1 MMKKGRSIIT
11 LIVLAF
17 VAAGLAV
24 GAKLSVAKIKLGLD
38 LSGGAAIVYQA
49 EKEGVT
55 EEEMASAVSLIQR
68 RLDRKGWSEGEASM
82 QGSNRIRVEIPGIE
96 EVETAVTELG
106 QTAQLAFVDESGKV
120 LLTGAEVA
128 DAQMSVGSSSQNG
141 PAEPYVSLEFTEEGK
156 KLFAQATAQNL
167 GKLIAIV
174 MDDQVISAPTVNSEI
189 TDGKAM
195 ITGSFTSE
203 EAEELAVRIKEG
215 SLPFNLSVIEMNNVG
230 ARLGANAVETSLKAA
245 VLGVFLVLLFMLIAY
260 RVCGFAAD
268 WALAI
273 YIGLEIIALSLFS
286 VTLTLPGIAG
296 IILSIGM
303 AVDANV
309 IIFERIKEEIQ
320 NGKTLRSS
328 VDSGFSR
335 ALPAILDGNITTF
348 IAAIVL
354 FFMGTGTIR
363 GFAQTLMIGIVVSM
377 FTAIVI
383 TRLIM
388 KGIIGIG
395 INKPALF
402 GVKKVEKA

>member
-1 MMKKGRSIIT
+1 MKKGKSVFT
-11 LIVLAF
+11 LILLIV

-24 GAKLSVAKIKLGLD
+24 GAKISVGKIKLGLD

-49 EKEGVT
+49 EKEDVT
-55 EEEMASAVSLIQR
+55 AEEMASAVSLIQR
-68 RLDRKGWSEGEASM
+68 RLDRKGWTEGEASM

-96 EVETAVTELG
+96 DAETAVTELG
-106 QTAQLAFVDESGKV
+106 QTAQLVFVDEDGKV
-120 LLTGAEVA
+120 LLTGSDVA
-128 DAQMSVGSSSQNG
+128 NAQMSVGSSTKNG
-141 PAEPYVSLEFTEEGK
+141 PSEPYVSLEFTAEGK
-156 KLFAQATAQNL
+156 ELFAEATAKNI
-167 GKLIAIV
+167 GKRIAIV
-174 MDDQVISAPTVNSEI
+174 MDDQVVSAPTVNVEI

-203 EAEELAVRIKEG
+203 EAEEMAVRIKEG

-230 ARLGANAVETSLKAA
+230 ARLGANAVETSMKAA
-245 VLGVFLVLLFMLIAY
+245 IIGVCLVLLFMLIAY

-268 WALAI
+268 WALVI
-273 YIGLEIIALSLFS
+273 YIGLEILALNLFN

-296 IILSIGM
+296 IILSVGM

-309 IIFERIKEEIQ
+309 IIFERLKEEVLK
-320 NGKTLRSS
+320 GKTLRSA
-328 VDSGFSR
+328 VDNGFSR
-335 ALPAILDGNITTF
+335 ALPAILDGNITTL
-348 IAAIVL
+348 IAAVVL

-395 INKPALF
+395 IQKTELF

>member
-1 MMKKGRSIIT
+1 MKKGKNVVS
-11 LIVLAF
+11 LIVLA
-17 VAAGLAV
+17 VAAAALAV
-24 GAKLSVAKIKLGLD
+24 GAKFSMGNIKLGLD

-96 EVETAVTELG
+96 DVETAVTELG
-106 QTAQLAFVDESGKV
+106 QTAQLVFVDEDGKV
-120 LLTGAEVA
+120 LLTGSDVA
-128 DAQMSVGSSSQNG
+128 NAQMSVGSSSNNG
-141 PAEPYVSLEFTEEGK
+141 PSEPYVSLEFTPEGTA
-156 KLFAQATAQNL
+156 LFAQATAQNL
-167 GKLIAIV
+167 GKRIAIV
-174 MDDQVISAPTVNSEI
+174 MDEQVVSAPTVNAEI

-203 EAEELAVRIKEG
+203 EAEEMAVRIKEG
-215 SLPFNLSVIEMNNVG
+215 SLPFNLTVIEMNNVG

-245 VLGVFLVLLFMLIAY
+245 VMGVCLVLLFMLIAY

-268 WALAI
+268 WALVI
-273 YIGLEIIALSLFS
+273 YIGLEIIALSLFG

-296 IILSIGM
+296 IILSVGM

-309 IIFERIKEEIQ
+309 IIFERIKEEVS
-320 NGKTLRSS
+320 NGKTLRSA
-328 VDSGFSR
+328 VDTGFSR
-335 ALPAILDGNITTF
+335 ALAAILDGNITTF

-383 TRLIM
+383 TRFIM

-395 INKPALF
+395 VNKPALF
-402 GVKKVEKA
+402 GFKKVEKA

>member
-1 MMKKGRSIIT
+1 MKKGKSIIT
-11 LIVLAF
+11 LILLAALA
-17 VAAGLAV
+17 VALMV
-24 GAKLSVAKIKLGLD
+24 GAKLSVGEIKLGLD

-55 EEEMASAVSLIQR
+55 EEEMASAVSLVQR
-68 RLDRKGWSEGEASM
+68 RLDRKGWAEGEASM

-96 EVETAVTELG
+96 DVETAVTELG
-106 QTAQLAFVDESGKV
+106 QTAQLAFVDESGNV

-128 DAQMSVGSSSQNG
+128 DAKMGVGSTSKNG
-141 PAEPYVSLEFTEEGK
+141 PSEPYVSLEFTEEGK
-156 KLFAQATAQNL
+156 SLFAQATAQNI
-167 GKLIAIV
+167 GKRLAIV
-174 MDDQVISAPTVNSEI
+174 MDDQVISAPTVNAEI

-195 ITGSFTSE
+195 ITGQFTSP

-245 VLGVFLVLLFMLIAY
+245 VIGVCLVLLFMLIAY
-260 RVCGFAAD
+260 KVCGFAAD
-268 WALAI
+268 WALVI

-309 IIFERIKEEIQ
+309 IIFERIKEEVR
-320 NGKTLRSS
+320 NGKTLRSA
-328 VDSGFSR
+328 VDNGFSR

-383 TRLIM
+383 TRFIM

-395 INKPALF
+395 ISKPGLF
-402 GVKKVEKA
+402 GFKKVEKA